1 MNITSIYANNKDD
14 VTLATGKDTLAAPD
28 FQAGEV
34 IDGVITKVSDQIS
47 ISFSGREVTVSQST
61 VQNATEG
68 EIRKFKIMDVS
79 NQSIVLKEVG
89 KSTSNTSGKATWTNV
104 ETFKAA
110 FNEYQAALEEKNQVD
125 EEKAEKLKEVAN
137 RLTKK
142 DYNELIKEGK
152 YLEAFSLTQLDR
164 ALDRIKEQRQ
174 IEDESV
180 EIQVEEKKEYK
191 KEIVETG
198 IKNQR
203 SQSRSV
209 EISKKL
215 EASNLPTTSD
225 NIKNVSKAL
234 ELGQAVYNMS
244 EKSMG
249 YLIDN
254 NLEPTVENIY
264 KASYSTSSLKQ
275 STVSNEDFEA
285 IKSQAEK
292 VMKEA
297 GIAVD
302 EESLKNAK
310 WLFDNGLPI
319 NEESLNKLNNLLDI
333 KQGMNDDR
341 LINSIITAMT
351 KGLTATEASL
361 DDTSIQLARQVV
373 EDISKISDAAI
384 IKTAES
390 GRDITI
396 QNLVKTDQELTA
408 YEQQAYVMNES
419 VLESSEDLSEVDIK
433 AVTAKRQLEEI
444 RLKLSVEAGQ
454 KLLNKGISIDTE
466 NLQNIVDELK
476 LLEDKYYQ
484 SLLKE
489 SNTLD
494 STQNISLLKETGE
507 KLSALKSMPSYLL
520 GSTLSNR
527 NSITISELHNEGQQ
541 LKSHLDKASTAYETL
556 MTSPRKDL
564 GDSIQKA
571 FRNVD
576 DILEDMQL
584 EKTEA
589 NQRAVRILGYNSM
602 DISEENIQ
610 KVKEYD
616 LKVNT
621 LLENMKPAVTVNLI
635 KEGINP
641 LDTPI
646 DTLNALA
653 EQVSEE
659 LGATDDE
666 KYSEFLWKLEKQQ
679 EITEE
684 ERKAYIGVYR
694 LLNNIEK
701 TDGAAIGSVIN
712 TNQDMTLNNLLTAVR
727 TMKVNGVDK
736 KIDDSFGILESLTFK
751 SETIT
756 DQLNKT
762 FHENSQTAE
771 EKYQSNLVKNILS
784 EITPSKLEEVSNE
797 QDIMALSLEK
807 LKEMLDGVK
816 DNEEI
821 KSLYNEEQ
829 VEALRNLAL
838 DSEEAVSFLKDN
850 RLSVTV
856 EHIKASKEFIDNNSA
871 FYKNIM
877 KKASTYDEVTAN
889 NLLSDMEGIIASLDD
904 KETLQEQYQKID
916 DKVNDIL
923 KRDLEKSII
932 SSKDIKELQTL
943 SSGMNLRSELSNK
956 EYYQI
961 PLAINGSITNIN
973 LTVVKR
979 NDEDGKISMKVE
991 SEKLGFIE
999 ADFTVR
1005 AGELKGF
1012 ILCDKNASLDTLKS
1026 DAQGFINIIEND
1038 NITVKQMDYG
1048 TIRNV
1053 STSYIKNTS
1062 STSKTNK
1069 VDSNLGNE
1077 EISKATTKQ
1086 LYQIAKTFVL
1096 EIKKLE
1102 NE

>member
-14 VTLATGKDTLAAPD
+14 VTLAIGKDTSPAPE
-28 FQAGEV
+28 FQAGEE

-47 ISFSGREVTVSQST
+47 ISFSGREVIVSKST

-142 DYNELIKEGK
+142 DYDELIKEGK
-152 YLEAFSLTQLDR
+152 YLDAFSLTQLDR

-180 EIQVEEKKEYK
+180 KTQVEEKKEYK
-191 KEIVETG
+191 KEIIETG
-198 IKNQR
+198 IKNKA
-203 SQSRSV
+203 SQSSSE

-215 EASNLPTTSD
+215 EAANLPATSD
-225 NIKNVSKAL
+225 NIKSVSKAL
-234 ELGQAVYNMS
+234 ELGQAAYSMS

-249 YLIDN
+249 YIIDN

-275 STVSNEDFEA
+275 STVSKEDFET

-292 VMKEA
+292 VLKEA
-297 GIAVD
+297 GITVD

-319 NEESLNKLNNLLDI
+319 NKESLNKLDNLLYI
-333 KQGMNDDR
+333 KQGMSDDK
-341 LINSIITAMT
+341 LMNSILTAMT
-351 KGLTATEASL
+351 NGLAATEASL

-373 EDISKISDAAI
+373 EDINKISDAAI
-384 IKTAES
+384 MKTAES

-396 QNLVKTDQELTA
+396 QNLVKAEQELTA
-408 YEQQAYVMNES
+408 NEQKTYVMNES
-419 VLESSEDLSEVDIK
+419 VLETGEDLSEVDIK
-433 AVTAKRQLEEI
+433 AITAKRQLEEI

-454 KLLNKGISIDTE
+454 KLYNKGISVDTE

-476 LLEDKYYQ
+476 QIEEKYYQ
-484 SLLKE
+484 SLLNE
-489 SNTLD
+489 SNAID
-494 STQNISLLKETGE
+494 STHNISLLKETGD
-507 KLSALKSMPSYLL
+507 KLSALKTMPSYLL
-520 GSTLSNR
+520 GSTLSNK

-571 FRNVD
+571 FQNID
-576 DILEDMQL
+576 DILEDMHL
-584 EKTEA
+584 EKTNA

-641 LDTPI
+641 LDTSI

-659 LGATDDE
+659 LGATDEE

-684 ERKAYIGVYR
+684 ERKTYIGVYR

-701 TDGAAIGSVIN
+701 SDGAAIGSVMN

-751 SETIT
+751 AETIT
-756 DQLNKT
+756 DQLSKT
-762 FHENSQTAE
+762 FHEDSQTAK
-771 EKYQSNLVKNILS
+771 EKYQSNLVKNILN
-784 EITPSKLEEVSNE
+784 EITPSKIAEVSNE
-797 QDIMALSLEK
+797 QDIMNMSLEK
-807 LKEMLDGVK
+807 LKEMLEGAKDSEEVK
-816 DNEEI
+816 N
-821 KSLYNEEQ
+821 LYNDEQ
-829 VEALRNLAL
+829 VEAFRNLAV
-838 DSEEAVSFLKDN
+838 DNEEAVLFLKDN
-850 RLSVTV
+850 RLSVTM
-856 EHIKASKEFIDNNSA
+856 EYMKASKEFIDNNST
-871 FYKNIM
+871 FYKNIV
-877 KKASTYDEVTAN
+877 KKASTYDEGIAN
-889 NLLSDMEGIIASLDD
+889 NLLSEMEGIIDSLGD
-904 KETLQEQYQKID
+904 KESLQEQYQKVD
-916 DKVNDIL
+916 EKVKDIL
-923 KRDLEKSII
+923 KRDLEKSTI
-932 SSKDIKELQTL
+932 SAKDIKELQTL
-943 SSGMNLRSELSNK
+943 SNGMKLRTELSNK

-961 PLAINGSITNIN
+961 PLAVNGSITNIN

-979 NDEDGKISMKVE
+979 NDEEGKISMKIE
-991 SEKLGFIE
+991 SDKLGFIE

-1012 ILCDKNASLDTLKS
+1012 ILCDNKESLNTLKNDTQEFVS
-1026 DAQGFINIIEND
+1026 MVEND
-1038 NITVKQMDYG
+1038 DITVKQMDYG
-1048 TIRNV
+1048 TTRHG
-1053 STSYIKNTS
+1053 STSYIKSTS
-1062 STSKTNK
+1062 YNSKTNK
-1069 VDSNLGNE
+1069 ENTNLRNE
-1077 EISKATTKQ
+1077 DISKTTTKQ